1 MSNTKGYQDFFVHR
15 AHAIN
20 NIIKT
25 LTDKQTFEQFIGDIY
40 SPAVVAGSGLAS
52 TQISTATGLPVAAL
66 NLSATPAT
74 MMAMMSGSAAVT
86 VGNVGSSKKDSA
98 DSSYNF

>member
-1 MSNTKGYQDFFVHR
+1 MIQTISFLLSFVHR

-40 SPAVVAGSGLAS
+40 SPAVIPSTSGAN
-52 TQISTATGLPVAAL
+52 TQISTATGLPVPTL
-66 NLSATPAT
+66 NLA
-74 MMAMMSGSAAVT
+74 AMS
-86 VGNVGSSKKDSA
+86 NSSTQTGVSNSVPNAKKDNAA
-98 DSSYNF
+98 DISYNF

>member
-1 MSNTKGYQDFFVHR
+1 MHR

-40 SPAVVAGSGLAS
+40 SPAVIPSTSGAN
-52 TQISTATGLPVAAL
+52 TQISTATGLPVPTL
-66 NLSATPAT
+66 NLA
-74 MMAMMSGSAAVT
+74 AMPNSST
-86 VGNVGSSKKDSA
+86 QTGNVSNSAPNAKKDNAA
-98 DSSYNF
+98 DTSYNF